1 MVDKYSKRTK
11 FQPRRPVFT
20 VRRPSC
26 RHLLHFIGSH
36 IVFRTL
42 SSALLSAVT
51 AATLAASAVQA
62 QTTQPLFN
70 DPPKEEGG
78 WKGLAKVLDALTPSV
93 DTSIPLTASQITDR
107 LTAMLNNGQAQEAL
121 DIIERREAQLAEQN
135 AMGADVQ
142 LSFLRGRALAMLG
155 RTDEATAH
163 YRDMTVN
170 FPELPEPWNNLAV
183 LYVRQGQLDLAKD
196 ALTMALAA
204 NPDYAVAKA
213 NMGDVLVRL
222 AQRSYQEAAAE
233 GVGGAA
239 DKAREAGI
247 ILNK

>member
-1 MVDKYSKRTK
+1 
-11 FQPRRPVFT
+11 
-20 VRRPSC
+20 
-26 RHLLHFIGSH
+26 
-36 IVFRTL
+36 VFRTL
-42 SSALLSAVT
+42 RSAFLSAAA
-51 AATLAASAVQA
+51 AATLAAPAVQA

-70 DPPKEEGG
+70 DPPKQEGG

-107 LTAMLNNGQAQEAL
+107 LSAMLDSGQAQQAL
-121 DIIERREAQLAEQN
+121 DVIDRRQAQLDEQN
-135 AMGADVQ
+135 AMGTDVQ
-142 LSFLRGRALAMLG
+142 LSFLRGRALAALG
-155 RTDEATAH
+155 RTDEAIAH
-163 YRDMTVN
+163 YRDMTVR

-183 LYVRQGQLDLAKD
+183 LYVHQGQLDQAKD

-222 AQRSYQEAAAE
+222 AQRSYQEAAAQ

-239 DKAREAGI
+239 DKAKEAGI